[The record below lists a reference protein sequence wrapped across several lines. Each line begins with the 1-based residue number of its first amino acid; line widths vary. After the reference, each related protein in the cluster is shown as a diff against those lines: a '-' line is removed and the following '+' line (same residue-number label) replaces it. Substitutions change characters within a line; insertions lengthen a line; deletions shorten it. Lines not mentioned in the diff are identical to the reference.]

1 MLSEG
6 SPCDQTNSNDN
17 QDNTKCPGDDR
28 LPVADACHCD
38 KIARITLIAAV
49 ITKVLSHDHAVV
61 SFALLVDVELST
73 VQVAKTAAAPTEV
86 HLAAG
91 LDTAVANPVS
101 EAWALGVVLRLR
113 VALDAV
119 RDDLVTLLF
128 ALIRLTFVASLLFFL
143 FLLFKGSLIFL
154 DV

>member
-1 MLSEG
+1 M
-6 SPCDQTNSNDN
+6 
-17 QDNTKCPGDDR
+17 
-28 LPVADACHCD
+28 
-38 KIARITLIAAV
+38 
-49 ITKVLSHDHAVV
+49 
-61 SFALLVDVELST
+61 
-73 VQVAKTAAAPTEV
+73 QVAETAAAPAEV

-119 RDDLVTLLF
+119 RYDIVTLLF
-128 ALIRLTFVASLLFFL
+128 ALIRLTFVASLLFFP